1 MSADEPTELSLRRQ
15 LTAFAQFTTRS
26 LGEHDIDAL
35 MLDACL
41 RARAGLMM
49 THAKLLEYIPARDR
63 LLMRAGIGWKPGY
76 VAQYDVPVDI
86 STPIGH
92 AFVFSEPVPIPD
104 YATAAGFQYPAI
116 LKEHGCVASI
126 NVPLR
131 TDSGNFG
138 VLEVDD
144 TGARSISADDIN
156 FLTGL
161 GNTMARAVELRRAIQ
176 AAEKALDKKQL
187 LIREMNHRIKNNLSL
202 VAAILQ
208 LQARRSSEP
217 AVRDWLASAVARIS
231 NMALVHDRLQLFS
244 SSVMAVSAAPH
255 FQDLCDM
262 LRSLLPAGVVLSS
275 RCSGSIAGDHV
286 ESLTL
291 IANEL
296 ITNAA
301 KHAFQGR
308 QSGEIT
314 LGYREEGA
322 GWRLWVHDDGV
333 GRAAVGS
340 QPSTSFGSQLIE
352 ILSARLNADV
362 VYDVQHGTK
371 VEIRYGLKSHRSDDG
386 G

>member
-1 MSADEPTELSLRRQ
+1 MDAETPEQSLRRQ
-15 LTAFAQFTTRS
+15 LAAFAQFTTRS
-26 LGEHDIDAL
+26 LGERDIDAL

-41 RARAGLMM
+41 RARAGLAM
-49 THAKLLEYIPARDR
+49 THAKLLEYLPVRDR

-76 VAQYDVPVDI
+76 VGQYEVSVDI
-86 STPIGH
+86 HSPIGH
-92 AFVFSEPVPIPD
+92 AFVFSEPVVVPD
-104 YATAAGFQYPAI
+104 YASAAGFQYPAI

-144 TGARSISADDIN
+144 TGSRPFSPDDVN
-156 FLTGL
+156 FLIGL
-161 GNTMARAVELRRAIQ
+161 GNAMARAVELRRAIQ
-176 AAEKALDKKQL
+176 TAEEALDKKQL
-187 LIREMNHRIKNNLSL
+187 LMREMNHRIKNNLSL

-217 AVRDWLASAVARIS
+217 AVQAELASAVTRIN

-244 SSVMAVSAAPH
+244 SSVMAISAPPH

-262 LRSLLPAGVVLSS
+262 LRSLLPAGITLSP

-301 KHAFQGR
+301 KHAFKGR

-333 GRAAVGS
+333 GREAPGS
-340 QPSTSFGSQLIE
+340 QAPTSFGRQLIE
-352 ILSARLNADV
+352 TLAARLNAEV
-362 VYDVQHGTK
+362 VYDIQQGTK
-371 VEIRYGLKSHRSDDG
+371 VEIRYGLKADRDRRSN
-386 G
+386 